1 MRGEA
6 VVIPASSPAVTLR
19 PQWSA
24 EILRMRLPSQNVAE
38 PITDLRTSYTTKHG

>member
-19 PQWSA
+19 AQWGA
-24 EILRMRLPSQNVAE
+24 EILRMRLPSQVVAE
-38 PITDLRTSYTTKHG
+38 PRTTLHTGNTTTHG